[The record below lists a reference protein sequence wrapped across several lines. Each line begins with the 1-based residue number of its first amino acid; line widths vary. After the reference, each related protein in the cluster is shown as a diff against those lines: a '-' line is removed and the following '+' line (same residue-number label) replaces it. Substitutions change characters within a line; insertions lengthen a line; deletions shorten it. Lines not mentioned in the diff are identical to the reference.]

1 MKDVHYGDG
10 REYVKQ
16 KLLLLRKQSFYL
28 TPNTKSPPLQQLAEG
43 YPESSASSLLNS
55 LPVLLALKLP
65 FFLLEIYIS
74 FYATQSKHITLARFG
89 NHLDTE

>member
-16 KLLLLRKQSFYL
+16 ELLLLRKQSFYL

-43 YPESSASSLLNS
+43 YPENSASSLLNS

-65 FFLLEIYIS
+65 FF
-74 FYATQSKHITLARFG
+74 F
-89 NHLDTE
+89 